1 MGSDQRARQD
11 GTMRI
16 VTLAAALAAVAL
28 AGCDDDTGGAGADM
42 AMTCSGGPVTG
53 APDDH
58 CSDDGGTH
66 LVTVD
71 KAQCTVDAGDEGG
84 GGNDYGETQLGS
96 SGYDDDCKYSVSF
109 TVDGIC
115 ESTDT
120 FFTVTLKNAA
130 DGTPVTGG
138 TANGAQFRP
147 EVFLDTTHPANTSKA
162 TTTETSP
169 GVYKVGPIQ
178 FDKKGRWTVRFHFF
192 EECTDSE
199 TSPHGH
205 AAFFLDVP

>member
-1 MGSDQRARQD
+1 MGNARGARHD

-16 VTLAAALAAVAL
+16 VTLAGALVAL
-28 AGCDDDTGGAGADM
+28 TMVGCDDDTGNAGADM
-42 AMTCSGGPVTG
+42 AMTCSGGPVAG

-58 CSDDGGTH
+58 CTDDGGTH
-66 LVTVD
+66 VVSVD
-71 KAQCTVDAGDEGG
+71 KAQCTVDAGDAGG
-84 GGNDYGETQLGS
+84 GSDNGDIQLGS
-96 SGYDDDCKYSVSF
+96 SGYDDDCKYAVSF
-109 TVDGIC
+109 TVDGVC
-115 ESTDT
+115 ESSDT
-120 FFTVTLKNAA
+120 FFTVTLKNAP

-147 EVFLDTTHPANTSKA
+147 EVFLDTTHPANTSKS
-162 TTTETSP
+162 TTVETSA

-205 AAFFLDVP
+205 AAFFIDVP